1 MKCEE
6 DKTYDKPGDCPVCS
20 MKLVAV
26 ENNSGSHESENQL
39 EIATVDP
46 ASSMMS
52 IENKQLAGIAIE
64 IKEKP
69 GRVIASL

>member
-26 ENNSGSHESENQL
+26 NSKTVSHEHSNECC
-39 EIATVDP
+39 
-46 ASSMMS
+46 
-52 IENKQLAGIAIE
+52 
-64 IKEKP
+64 
-69 GRVIASL
+69 